1 VTFFAVYAYGH
12 LLGIA
17 FSLAVALA
25 CAAVALR
32 IPAARKDLGL
42 SLVYLLI
49 AATGAVEMTLALRPS
64 LWIGRAYL
72 MYGGTVFLGLVVT
85 FHHHYANEVL
95 PAPRRRIYWSAIAGL
110 TAYGLVLLVLILTG
124 VLDGGRTRVVELWG
138 ARSMLPAM
146 SVWACVPLAL
156 FAVANV
162 PLCAEI
168 YFSGPN
174 RMSRWRVSSGIWAGP
189 LVAAW
194 DLSICAGLNP
204 YLPIGGWLAAVV
216 AVEGA
221 VQLVE
226 RLRDLPRVESSLAGY
241 RLERQ
246 IGSGGMAEVF
256 LASRRP
262 GNGLGG
268 VVQKVALKRMR
279 EDLASDP
286 HFVRMF
292 LDEARILAR
301 LSHPNIVQLLDAGSD
316 SGKLYLAMEL
326 VDGATLQQI
335 FRVASL
341 RNERL
346 SPAAV
351 VEVGMQLCGALET
364 AHTLTGDDGR
374 PLELVHRDISPQNVL
389 VDRRGTVKLSDFGI
403 ARSADRL
410 TETATGL
417 VKGKMSYMAPEQI
430 RGAPFD
436 RRADLYSL
444 GVILF
449 ELLTGERLYRPASDA
464 ELMYQ
469 ILEGRNQRMELLR
482 SRPPRIADVVRGAL
496 AADPAE
502 RSGSAAA
509 LRFQLSSLREG
520 EQGTTELARWVELA
534 LQQRR
539 QSEAPTRNRMVTIT
553 SVGPTVPNRRT

>member
-1 VTFFAVYAYGH
+1 VSFAGLYAYGH
-12 LLGIA
+12 LLAIA

-25 CAAVALR
+25 CTAVSLR

-42 SLVYLLI
+42 SGVYLLI
-49 AATGAVEMTLALRPS
+49 AATSAFEMTLALRPS

-72 MYGGTVFLGLVVT
+72 ACGGAVLLGLVVT
-85 FHHHYANEVL
+85 FHHHYAAKVL
-95 PAPRRRIYWSAIAGL
+95 PPRRRELYWKAIAGL
-110 TAYGLVLLVLILTG
+110 AAFGFVLLLLLLG
-124 VLDGGRTRVVELWG
+124 GLLDGGHTQTVELWG

-146 SVWACVPLAL
+146 PWWACLLSGA

-162 PLCAEI
+162 PLCLEI
-168 YFSGPN
+168 YLRERPQHT
-174 RMSRWRVSSGIWAGP
+174 SRWLVSSGIWAGP
-189 LVAAW
+189 FVVGW
-194 DLSICAGLNP
+194 DLSVSAGRNP
-204 YLPIGGWLAAVV
+204 YLPIGGYLAAVV

-226 RLRDLPRVESSLAGY
+226 RLRTLPRAEGSLAGY
-241 RLERQ
+241 HLERR

-262 GNGLGG
+262 SNGMAG

-279 EDLASDP
+279 GDLAGDP
-286 HFVRMF
+286 HFAKMF

-316 SGKLYLAMEL
+316 SGTLYLAMEL

-335 FRVASL
+335 FRAANA
-341 RNERL
+341 RGEQL

-351 VEVGMQLCGALET
+351 VEVGLQLCAALET

-374 PLELVHRDISPQNVL
+374 PLDLVHRDISPQNIL
-389 VDRRGTVKLSDFGI
+389 VDRRGNVKLSDFGI

-417 VKGKMSYMAPEQI
+417 VKGKITYVAPEQI
-430 RGAPFD
+430 RGAAYD

-444 GVILF
+444 GVVLF

-469 ILEGRNQRMELLR
+469 ILEGRNRRMELLR
-482 SRPPRIADVVRGAL
+482 ARPPRLADLLRDAL
-496 AADPAE
+496 APDPENRHAD
-502 RSGSAAA
+502 AAA
-509 LRFQLSSLREG
+509 MRLQLSALREG
-520 EQGTTELARWVELA
+520 EQGTVELVRWVELA
-534 LQQRR
+534 REQPPEPGSPPRSATVTMTAPRR
-539 QSEAPTRNRMVTIT
+539 PD
-553 SVGPTVPNRRT
+553 